1 MTSWYY
7 FKLFFLLGYTGI
19 GAYISYIVYKNEKK
33 YYEPIYVNKKSKDG
47 KEEVTVYLH
56 DEFDVFTRRDTPIN
70 YLKLFFG
77 MITTAWIK
85 FILSIIMS
93 CILSYKLH
101 KRAKEKNNKFDK
113 EDIEYM
119 KQQTYF
125 CTSLFLRFSGIF
137 SIQKRLPDEKV
148 LTVYKKYFG
157 PDYKLQYDGKFCCY
171 ICNHTSFNDI
181 LLAMRYYG
189 CGFISKESV
198 SNVPVFGKI
207 AIGLQSVFVN
217 RENAKSRGDV
227 LNKIIERQKKIYN
240 EENVMP
246 LMIFPEGT
254 TTSGRHLLK
263 FKKGAFVNLL
273 PIKPLFIHPNLNNN
287 FHLGC
292 GSTNVGI
299 NYLRTLTEL
308 YVQTYYYELPIMTPN
323 EYMYTNFAHFGKE
336 KWEIYAEVAREIMC
350 ELGDFKKS
358 DFSLKDSYRYDDC
371 ITKRIFIEREK
382 MA

>member
-1 MTSWYY
+1 MTPWFY
-7 FKLFFLLGYTGI
+7 FKLIFLLCYTGI
-19 GAYISYIVYKNEKK
+19 GAYISYIVYKGEKK
-33 YYEPIYVNKKSKDG
+33 YYDPIFVNKKSKDG
-47 KEEVTVYLH
+47 KEEVTVSLH
-56 DEFDVFTRRDTPIN
+56 DEFDVFTRKDNPIS

-85 FILSIIMS
+85 LIISVIMS
-93 CILSYKLH
+93 CILSFRLS
-101 KRAKEKNNKFDK
+101 KRAEEKNNKFDK
-113 EDIEYM
+113 DDIEYM

-137 SIQKRLPDEKV
+137 SFQKKLPDDKV
-148 LTVYKKYFG
+148 LEVYKKYFG

-198 SNVPVFGKI
+198 SKIPVFGKI
-207 AIGLQSVFVN
+207 ATGLQSVFVN
-217 RENAKSRGDV
+217 REDPNSRHDV

-240 EENVMP
+240 GENVMP

-273 PIKPLFIHPNLNNN
+273 PIKPCFVLPNLNDN

-308 YVQTYYYELPIMTPN
+308 YVQTAYYELPIMTPN
-323 EYMYTNFAHFGKE
+323 DYMFENFTHLGKE
-336 KWEIYAEVAREIMC
+336 KWEIYAEVARDIMC

-358 DFSLKDSYRYDDC
+358 DFTLKDSYRYDDS
-371 ITKRIFIEREK
+371 IKQKRFIEKEK
-382 MA
+382 TA